1 MAAGTLAVAAVA
13 TVLIVNSQGGGHHD
27 TLPAA
32 NEVALQAPADPGPDP
47 FTPSVETQGVSAPA
61 PAQAPQSAQA
71 AQSGPGGRSTAASP
85 AVIHSVEGSS
95 AGLYGGTMTKP
106 SCDTERLIGMVS
118 SGDAGRAWAS
128 AAGVQQSDVPS
139 YLRSLTSA
147 YLRVDTR
154 VTNHN
159 YKSGAVVE
167 YQSALQAGTAV
178 LVDAQGVPRVRC
190 SCGNPLKPPVLVS
203 DAKYTGKAWAGFH
216 PTTLVVV
223 VPAPQPVTEIILVNI
238 ETGGWFSR
246 LTGRIDVVDRNVGP
260 PKGPLAPGIPP
271 PGKMTPTTPAGTA
284 STSHSTSGATSASTS
299 GATSGSGSATTSGST
314 SSGATS
320 SGASTG
326 TGSASATSSTS
337 SGAPTGTTRS
347 TGTAS
352 ASTGSSASSSTGSS
366 TTKTPTQTPSTKAP
380 ESTTGSTATNTT
392 NGTTA
397 TTTTTTTEPPK
408 TATAGSATPS

>member
-1 MAAGTLAVAAVA
+1 MA

-61 PAQAPQSAQA
+61 PAQAPQSGQAPQSAQA

-203 DAKYTGKAWAGFH
+203 DAKYTGKAWA
-216 PTTLVVV
+216 
-223 VPAPQPVTEIILVNI
+223 
-238 ETGGWFSR
+238 
-246 LTGRIDVVDRNVGP
+246 
-260 PKGPLAPGIPP
+260 
-271 PGKMTPTTPAGTA
+271 A
-284 STSHSTSGATSASTS
+284 STRPRW
-299 GATSGSGSATTSGST
+299 
-314 SSGATS
+314 SSWC
-320 SGASTG
+320 
-326 TGSASATSSTS
+326 
-337 SGAPTGTTRS
+337 PRRS
-347 TGTAS
+347 R
-352 ASTGSSASSSTGSS
+352 
-366 TTKTPTQTPSTKAP
+366 
-380 ESTTGSTATNTT
+380 
-392 NGTTA
+392 
-397 TTTTTTTEPPK
+397 
-408 TATAGSATPS
+408 